1 MIKLEVSYV
10 MGKEAKCNEAM
21 LQLPQLLSS
30 LLSNHNR
37 HDFSSLQHLKS
48 IARWKTY
55 QSFGELD
62 CLSHQ
67 NFSLGTGDRF
77 IWGDSF
83 SFS

>member
-1 MIKLEVSYV
+1 
-10 MGKEAKCNEAM
+10 M

-48 IARWKTY
+48 IARWKTH
-55 QSFGELD
+55 QSFGELA

-67 NFSLGTGDRF
+67 HFSLGAGDRF
-77 IWGDSF
+77 IWSDSF
-83 SFS
+83 FFPVVTFGFQCLLEVHNST